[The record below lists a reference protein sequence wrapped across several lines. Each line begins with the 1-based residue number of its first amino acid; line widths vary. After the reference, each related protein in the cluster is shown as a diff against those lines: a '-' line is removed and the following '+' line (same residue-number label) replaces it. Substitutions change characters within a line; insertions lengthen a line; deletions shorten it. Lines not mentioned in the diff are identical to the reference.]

1 DRRYNAPVPSV
12 TVIWESWSLNGRQRC
27 PYRRSRVRRAKSKES
42 PAEVVSIPCLRI
54 SNAKQLLGSTVL
66 CTCPWLTSQQ
76 RYFCCSTFCDTNGAL
91 ETGAQFSPTLLPF
104 FTTPIPSI

>member
-1 DRRYNAPVPSV
+1 REHSWRPSRATGNLQPSGFPEDDV
-12 TVIWESWSLNGRQRC
+12 ARAGDQEFVEL
-27 PYRRSRVRRAKSKES
+27 RAKKD
-42 PAEVVSIPCLRI
+42 PPEVVSIPCLRI